1 MVGISSGAAAH
12 AAIEI
17 AQRPQNEGK
26 LIVVGIKRPLEF
38 DSIPCCTYS
47 SLERLFDVL
56 IRVIYCSI
64 ICTALFTE

>member
-38 DSIPCCTYS
+38 D
-47 SLERLFDVL
+47 
-56 IRVIYCSI
+56 
-64 ICTALFTE
+64 